1 MIFLINRDLFLILYY
16 LIFTL
21 EYYISAWLD
30 SSIYQVQNNWRNR
43 LQETYSEAY
52 CHQVKTCI
60 LIALLCVE
68 EDRQKRPNIGEITKK
83 LNEIETAIGEVINI
97 I

>member
-1 MIFLINRDLFLILYY
+1 MQ
-16 LIFTL
+16 
-21 EYYISAWLD
+21 A
-30 SSIYQVQNNWRNR
+30 
-43 LQETYSEAY
+43 TYGSGSLVEAY

-60 LIALLCVE
+60 QIALLCVE
-68 EDRQKRPNIGEITKK
+68 EDSEKRPNIGKITEN

>member
-1 MIFLINRDLFLILYY
+1 MPATCTNDLF
-16 LIFTL
+16 
-21 EYYISAWLD
+21 
-30 SSIYQVQNNWRNR
+30 
-43 LQETYSEAY
+43 EAY

-83 LNEIETAIGEVINI
+83 LNEIEIDVGKVINI
-97 I
+97 ICRGIQWIARIEI